1 MFSFNDLV
9 KKKGG
14 ALVMGILNVTPD
26 SFSDGGEAFSE
37 TDVSEKLNKLCN
49 DGADI
54 IDIGA
59 CSTAPNN
66 EIVSEDEEIRRLKL
80 FLPFVVENSTV
91 PVSVDTFR
99 PKVVEYALSQGVSI
113 INDESGQ
120 FNEEMAELVK
130 KYKCGWIFM
139 HTGEKTSKEVAV
151 YKDGVVNHV
160 LSFFKDMKQRAT
172 IYGIDESRLCFDCGI
187 GFGKTRDDD
196 ITLLSDCGVL
206 SADYFLLV
214 GASRKRVI
222 GELTG
227 ESNPKR
233 RVQGSVA
240 VATIVCADGASVV
253 RVHDVKETVDAI
265 NVIKSLKRGIYNG
278 KDNC

>member
-9 KKKGG
+9 EKKGR

-26 SFSDGGEAFSE
+26 SFSDGGEAF
-37 TDVSEKLNKLCN
+37 TQTGVLEKLNRLCN

-59 CSTAPNN
+59 CSTAPDNT
-66 EIVSEDEEIRRLKL
+66 IVSEEEEIRRLKL
-80 FLPFVVENSTV
+80 FLPEVVKNSTV
-91 PVSVDTFR
+91 PVSIDTFR
-99 PKVVEYALSQGVSI
+99 PGVAAYALSQGVSI
-113 INDESGQ
+113 INDESGI
-120 FNEEMAELVK
+120 FNTDMAELVK
-130 KYKCGWIFM
+130 RYKCGWIFM
-139 HTGEKTSKEVAV
+139 HTGEKSSKETAV
-151 YKDGVVNHV
+151 YEKGVLNDVI
-160 LSFFKDMKQRAT
+160 SFFSDMKRKAI
-172 IYGIDESRLCFDCGI
+172 IYSIDENQLCFDCGI

-196 ITLLSDCGVL
+196 IALLSNCDIL
-206 SADYFLLV
+206 SEDYLLLV

-222 GELTG
+222 GEITG
-227 ESNPKR
+227 EEEPKK

-265 NVIKSLKRGIYNG
+265 NVIKTLRRGVYNG
-278 KDNC
+278 KDNY